1 MPAVPQQALEVLKDQ
16 GADISEL
23 DIREG
28 LISAKW
34 PGRMEE
40 IRPGVF
46 VDGAHNIDGI
56 KAFLE
61 SAEQINCDGKKL
73 LLFGVVSDKQY
84 QEIIRMLLQSR
95 QFEGIYATVME
106 TSRSVSVSELK
117 TSFEDAKEELGII
130 GLPIKYYS
138 DVQDAVTDIITMRK
152 SGDMVFAAGSLYLA
166 GQIKS
171 FV

>member
-1 MPAVPQQALEVLKDQ
+1 M
-16 GADISEL
+16 
-23 DIREG
+23 
-28 LISAKW
+28 
-34 PGRMEE
+34 
-40 IRPGVF
+40 
-46 VDGAHNIDGI
+46 
-56 KAFLE
+56 E